1 MSGAEIRPAGPCDVA
16 LLAELYQQA
25 FAAGGDEAFAGTP
38 WSARSLA
45 EVMALPGVFGLLA
58 VAAGAPAGFLLAQV
72 LFEEAEL
79 LTLGVLPARRRAGLA
94 RRLLA
99 EGLAEARRRGARRM
113 TLEVAADNVGA
124 QALYREF
131 GFLEAGRR
139 RNYYR
144 KADGGGLDAL
154 LLVRPLEVP
163 EAPVTAS

>member
-1 MSGAEIRPAGPCDVA
+1 MRRRIP
-16 LLAELYQQA
+16 
-25 FAAGGDEAFAGTP
+25 
-38 WSARSLA
+38 
-45 EVMALPGVFGLLA
+45 
-58 VAAGAPAGFLLAQV
+58 
-72 LFEEAEL
+72 
-79 LTLGVLPARRRAGLA
+79 PARRRAGLA